1 MPYRDAIEKV
11 TYDSVREV
19 LVHAAEYLRR
29 GIAEQKT
36 TAPWSG
42 RRLCGGWKD

>member
-19 LVHAAEYLRR
+19 LVHAAEYL
-29 GIAEQKT
+29 GMEN
-36 TAPWSG
+36 
-42 RRLCGGWKD
+42 